1 MAGQPSQTWVVG
13 KKTSS
18 SELSQVGKNNIYTLC
33 TGVVH
38 GQDKDYT
45 VDIGHLTRARPS
57 LAGLG
62 AGVCEQG
69 SGRVQNPLTVPATG
83 SPCPSS
89 HPPTQQFKNTS
100 VYIIL
105 FSQVTLYNHRS
116 FFKSNN
122 LLKDISISLSFL
134 YKYLL

>member
-1 MAGQPSQTWVVG
+1 MLPDGR
-13 KKTSS
+13 KKTRS
-18 SELSQVGKNNIYTLC
+18 SELSQVGKNNIYTLG

-45 VDIGHLTRARPS
+45 VDRGHLTRARPS
-57 LAGLG
+57 PAGFG
-62 AGVCEQG
+62 EGEQG
-69 SGRVQNPLTVPATG
+69 PGKVQNPLTVPATG
-83 SPCPSS
+83 APCPSS